1 MRIRNGIYGA
11 LVVGI
16 FSGTIAIAAATGT
29 WQTTGGG
36 GGAGGGEGGGASSG
50 ATLTGASTTEIKGWM
65 TIGDVATTWNVPLA
79 EILAAFDL
87 PADTAPSTALKDL
100 ESELFSVTNLRDWLD
115 TRASSSGATA
125 AP

>member
-16 FSGTIAIAAATGT
+16 FAGTIAIAGAAGV

-36 GGAGGGEGGGASSG
+36 GTGSGAGSG

-65 TIGDVATTWNVPLA
+65 EIGDVAATWNIPLP
-79 EILAAFDL
+79 EILSAFDL
-87 PADTAPSTALKDL
+87 PADTPPTTALKDL

-115 TRASSSGATA
+115 ARLTGAA
-125 AP
+125 APTGSAAP